1 MQPLRLTGQMYAG
14 LPDEED
20 ARAAQH
26 LVYQVRL
33 RIRVKVRVR
42 VRVRVRLR
50 VS

>member
-1 MQPLRLTGQMYAG
+1 VQPLRLTGQMYAG
-14 LPDEED
+14 LPEEED

-42 VRVRVRLR
+42 VRVRVRIK